1 MKKNIIGQCFARL
14 DLFYL
19 QHNSGTFQALSNF
32 YLQYGPEFRKL
43 SISLFHLDHLDSNV
57 VFFAPQVLQAVSR
70 KKLAVSKLALRLIT
84 NGQMAVGL
92 PRNPRSSWPNTK
104 WKKCGEGIFFCVQW
118 VVSPFCQFLNRFTCF
133 FFKKMVARLQCVR

>member
-1 MKKNIIGQCFARL
+1 MNKNIIGQCFARL

-32 YLQYGPEFRKL
+32 YLRHGSEFRKL
-43 SISLFHLDHLDSNV
+43 SISLFP
-57 VFFAPQVLQAVSR
+57 FEM
-70 KKLAVSKLALRLIT
+70 LALSKLALRLIT

-118 VVSPFCQFLNRFTCF
+118 VVSPFCQFLNRFRCF
-133 FFKKMVARLQCVR
+133 FFQKNGSTFAVCQITVSEDVCYLWF